1 LSAGL
6 WRRRRSRAIELL
18 SSAPH
23 ADEMLEFYVGLVEL
37 QEAVADEVS
46 RAGEGFAVHG
56 AEGSVMQLEQLP
68 ADAIEPLFADFLL
81 GVEPI
86 GTVVIAGAARALL
99 DCDAAERAQMLRTF
113 WLQRSPA
120 DFLPRA
126 FTEGL
131 ACFMAGRD
139 AAAPADGHVQA
150 KGGQSEDGPP
160 TDGERGASALQMRC
174 PVCGSPPQAS
184 VLRDDPGALGRRL
197 LVCSLCAT
205 DWAFPR
211 LTCAHCGSVDADL
224 LHLHE
229 VESIPHVRIEECAAC
244 TRYIKAVD
252 LRKLGNAEPIVD
264 DLATPE
270 LDLWADHRGL
280 VKIHPNL
287 LGL

>member
-1 LSAGL
+1 MSEGL

-46 RAGEGFAVHG
+46 RAGEGFAVQG
-56 AEGSVMQLEQLP
+56 AEGSVMRLEQLP
-68 ADAIEPLFADFLL
+68 ADAIEPLFADFLVGL
-81 GVEPI
+81 EPI
-86 GTVVIAGAARALL
+86 GTDLIAGAARVLL
-99 DCDAAERAQMLRTF
+99 DGDAAERARALRTF

-150 KGGQSEDGPP
+150 KGGQSEDGQP
-160 TDGERGASALQMRC
+160 TDGERGTPALQMTC
-174 PVCGSPPQAS
+174 PVCGSPPQVG

-229 VESIPHVRIEECAAC
+229 VESVPHVRIEECAAC
-244 TRYIKAVD
+244 ARYIKGVD

-270 LDLWADHRGL
+270 LDLWADGRGL
-280 VKIHPNL
+280 VKIHLNL

>member
-1 LSAGL
+1 LKEGL
-6 WRRRRSRAIELL
+6 WRRRRARAIELL

-37 QEAVADEVS
+37 QESVADEVS
-46 RAGEGFAVHG
+46 RASEDFSVHDAHG
-56 AEGSVMQLEQLP
+56 LPMRLEKLP
-68 ADAIEPLFADFLL
+68 ADTIEPLFAGFLL
-81 GVEPI
+81 DLEPI
-86 GTVVIAGAARALL
+86 GTEVIASAARALL
-99 DCDAAERAQMLRTF
+99 ESDAAERVQTLRTF
-113 WLQRSPA
+113 WLERGPG

-131 ACFMAGRD
+131 AWVIANGQP
-139 AAAPADGHVQA
+139 PASTG
-150 KGGQSEDGPP
+150 GLGQSSDGQAGGVQS
-160 TDGERGASALQMRC
+160 DEGQRGMPALQMKC
-174 PVCGSPPQAS
+174 PVCSSPPQVG

-224 LHLHE
+224 LQVHE
-229 VESIPHVRIEECAAC
+229 VESVPHVRVEECAAC
-244 TRYIKAVD
+244 ARYIKAID

-270 LDLWADHRGL
+270 LDLWADDRGL

>member
-1 LSAGL
+1 MKEGL
-6 WRRRRSRAIELL
+6 WRRRRARAIELL

-37 QEAVADEVS
+37 QESVADEVS
-46 RAGEGFAVHG
+46 RASEDFSVHDAHG
-56 AEGSVMQLEQLP
+56 LPMRLEKLP
-68 ADAIEPLFADFLL
+68 ADTIEPLFAGFLL
-81 GVEPI
+81 DLEPI
-86 GTVVIAGAARALL
+86 GTEVIAVAARALL
-99 DCDAAERAQMLRTF
+99 ESDATERARALRTF
-113 WLQRSPA
+113 WLERGPG

-131 ACFMAGRD
+131 AYFIAS
-139 AAAPADGHVQA
+139 AELAAPAAGL
-150 KGGQSEDGPP
+150 GQSSAGDSHDGQGSVP
-160 TDGERGASALQMRC
+160 ALQMKC
-174 PVCGSPPQAS
+174 PVCGSPPQVG

-224 LHLHE
+224 LQVHE
-229 VESIPHVRIEECAAC
+229 VESVPHVRVEECAAC
-244 TRYIKAVD
+244 ARYIKAID

-270 LDLWADHRGL
+270 LDLWAGDRGL
-280 VKIHPNL
+280 MKIHPNL